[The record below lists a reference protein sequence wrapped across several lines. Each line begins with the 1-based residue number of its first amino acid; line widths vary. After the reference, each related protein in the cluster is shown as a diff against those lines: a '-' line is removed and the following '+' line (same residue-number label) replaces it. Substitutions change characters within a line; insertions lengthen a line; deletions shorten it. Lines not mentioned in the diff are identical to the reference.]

1 MRAYFAGVQDLS
13 SVDYPGH
20 MCSVVFFQGCNLR
33 CRFCYN
39 YSQQAIKKK
48 TYLKDIFKHLKKN
61 LGVIDSI
68 ILSGGEALIYEYA
81 ILKIKEWANE
91 HEVFLGV
98 ETNGTF
104 SERLSKLMGK
114 KVFDFVAMDIKSEF
128 DKDDYKR
135 ITGFS
140 QVYKEFEKSFE
151 MLKKSKVPHEF
162 RMTVTP
168 TLHSLSSIKKI
179 NEKVKPSKLVL
190 QRFQPGENV
199 LDKSLNDKSF
209 SAEFIKELKKYA
221 KTQKNIE
228 MRFWE

>member
-13 SVDYPGH
+13 SVDYPMH
-20 MCSVVFFQGCNLR
+20 MCSVVFFQGCNLK
-33 CRFCYN
+33 CKFCYN
-39 YSQQAIKKK
+39 YSQQAISKK
-48 TYLKDIFKHLKKN
+48 TYLKDIFKRLKKN
-61 LGVIDSI
+61 LGIIDSV

-168 TLHSLSSIKKI
+168 TLHSLSSIKK
-179 NEKVKPSKLVL
+179 
-190 QRFQPGENV
+190 
-199 LDKSLNDKSF
+199 
-209 SAEFIKELKKYA
+209 
-221 KTQKNIE
+221 
-228 MRFWE
+228 

>member
-1 MRAYFAGVQDLS
+1 MKAYFAGLQELS

-20 MCSVVFFQGCNLR
+20 MCSVIFFEGCNLK
-33 CRFCYN
+33 CKFCYN
-39 YSQQAIKKK
+39 CNSQKISKK
-48 TYLKDIFKHLKKN
+48 TSLSDIFKELKKN

-68 ILSGGEALIYEYA
+68 ILSGGEALIHEYA
-81 ILKIKEWANE
+81 IIKIKEWAKE
-91 HEVFLGV
+91 HELLLGI

-104 SERLSKLMGK
+104 HERLKYLIEK
-114 KVFDFVAMDIKSEF
+114 NIFDFIAMDIKSRF
-128 DKDDYKR
+128 NKDDYKK

-151 MLKKSKVPHEF
+151 LLKKSKLTHEF

-168 TLHSLSSIKKI
+168 TLHSIQDIKLI
-179 NEKVKPSKLVL
+179 NEKVAPSKLVL

-199 LDKSLNDKSF
+199 MDKSLNKESF
-209 SAEFIKELKKYA
+209 SAEFIKELKKWS
-221 KTQKNIE
+221 KSQKNVE